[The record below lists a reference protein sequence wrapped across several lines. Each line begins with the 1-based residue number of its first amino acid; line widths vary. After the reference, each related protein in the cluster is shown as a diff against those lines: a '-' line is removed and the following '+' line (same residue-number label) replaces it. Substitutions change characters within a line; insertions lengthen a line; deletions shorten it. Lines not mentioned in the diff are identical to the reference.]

1 MRRILAAAAVALAG
15 ALAAC
20 QPQSPDG
27 KAAPPPADAP
37 PAAKPAA
44 EAPRAPPPAAE
55 PGVSLDARGTE
66 PFWAVKIRPREIL
79 LLRPDQPPL
88 RMSNPG
94 PRITGDQAIW
104 AGRAGGEPLIVAIWL
119 HDCSDGMSDRA
130 YPFAAEVQIGEASLK
145 GCALKVEGAPTTDA
159 PGS

>member
-15 ALAAC
+15 GLAAC

-37 PAAKPAA
+37 AAKPAA
-44 EAPRAPPPAAE
+44 APAPPPAAE

-94 PRITGDQAIW
+94 PRITGEQAIW
-104 AGRAGGEPLIVAIWL
+104 AGRAGGEPLIIAIWL

-145 GCALKVEGAPTTDA
+145 GCALKVEGAPTVDA